1 MESTISKD
9 NNVKATAITK
19 KDAIML
25 KKAMIPDEIIIAVN
39 SLIIKHLKPDGTA
52 IVTQEEILK
61 EVCGDP
67 ECGKLTRDEIF
78 DNHWLDIEDIYR
90 EKGWEVFY
98 DQPCFSGSH
107 NAYFEF
113 M

>member
-1 MESTISKD
+1 MESSIAKN

-67 ECGKLTRDEIF
+67 ECGKLTRNEIF
-78 DNHWLDIEDIYR
+78 DNNWLDIEDIYR
-90 EKGWEVFY
+90 EKGWKVFY
-98 DQPCFSGSH
+98 DIPSFNESY

-113 M
+113 L